1 LYAFSEGERG
11 RKEVKMNAVWKFEL
25 DTDDYSKIDLP
36 VGAKP
41 LTVQDQK
48 GHVQMWCLV
57 DPNETVYE
65 TRTFRLA
72 GTGHPI
78 SENVEYIGTFQLYSG
93 SFVGHLFEV
102 KK

>member
-1 LYAFSEGERG
+1 M
-11 RKEVKMNAVWKFEL
+11 KTVWKFEIH
-25 DTDDYSKIDLP
+25 TDDYVNINLP
-36 VGAKP
+36 KGAKP
-41 LTVQDQK
+41 LSIQQQGDSVQL
-48 GHVQMWCLV
+48 WCLV

-78 SENVEYIGTFQLYSG
+78 TDDVEYIGTFQLFGG

-102 KK
+102 RR